1 MIGFVVDAS
10 VLVARVRRSEAHHE
24 EARAVLVMLAAR
36 RYAVHVPA
44 IALPEVAAAVSRGA
58 GQPRWAG
65 QAVVDLLD
73 LPGLHITAVDD
84 RLGRIAA
91 QVAAQN
97 RIRGCDAVYVA
108 LAQELGTTLIT
119 LDREQR
125 ERTPATVTAL
135 TPGEVLA
142 DLPPS

>member
-10 VLVARVRRSEAHHE
+10 VLVARVSLAEAHHE
-24 EARAVLVMLAAR
+24 EARAVLVMLADR
-36 RYAVHVPA
+36 RFAVHLPA
-44 IALPEVAAAVSRGA
+44 IALPEVAAAISRGA
-58 GQPRWAG
+58 GNARWAV

-73 LPGLHITAVDD
+73 LPGLQITAVDD

-91 QVAAQN
+91 QIAAQN
-97 RIRGCDAVYVA
+97 RIRGCDAIYVA
-108 LAQELGTTLIT
+108 LAQALGVGLIT

-135 TPGEVLA
+135 TPEEALA
-142 DLPPS
+142 DLSLS